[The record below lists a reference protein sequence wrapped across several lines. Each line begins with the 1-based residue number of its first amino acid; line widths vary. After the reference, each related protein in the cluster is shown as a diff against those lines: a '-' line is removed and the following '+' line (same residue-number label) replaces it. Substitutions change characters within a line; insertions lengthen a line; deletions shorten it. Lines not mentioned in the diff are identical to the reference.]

1 MVLRVCKYFVT
12 PQVVQ
17 INVTDVLE
25 KILGATIAIYN
36 NELSLKTKNPGFL
49 VIDSTVRCI

>member
-17 INVTDVLE
+17 INVSDILE
-25 KILGATIAIYN
+25 KILGATVAIYKHAV
-36 NELSLKTKNPGFL
+36 SLKSKNPGFM

>member
-25 KILGATIAIYN
+25 KILGATIAIYKN
-36 NELSLKTKNPGFL
+36 AVSLKSKNPGFM